1 MSKSIIGMSFRD
13 AVLREHA
20 IDRIDT
26 DVITTSGMIPTW
38 MQVSIEILSIEEG
51 ISESKL
57 YIALINHGTI
67 ILQRKLG
74 DYIKDQRSMRRNILR
89 SNNEFAKSFLTSFK
103 MSPDNGKSGKRTLRM
118 LEWCQSYL
126 GQASKAMQLSLSS
139 MVVLAV
145 CYSLNTWEA
154 ADETGKQRCAD
165 EISFYE
171 ERIME
176 CTCFCASVVGDLE

>member
-13 AVLREHA
+13 AVLREQA
-20 IDRIDT
+20 IDRLDT
-26 DVITTSGMIPTW
+26 DVVTTS

-103 MSPDNGKSGKRTLRM
+103 MSPDNGKSGKRTIRM

-145 CYSLNTWEA
+145 CYSLSLWEA
-154 ADETGKQRCAD
+154 ADKTGKHRCSK

-176 CTCFCASVVGDLE
+176 CNQFCTSVVGDLE